1 MTSAVRSISVVIVSD
16 YASGGPEG
24 WKDIRKALTVLAEQ
38 DFTEPVETILCES
51 ERFRDNLPTDLKTI
65 QPSLRV
71 HFVSDS
77 QSYALKNQGVRAA
90 SAEFVAILDA
100 DCIPDASWLR
110 RLVSALR
117 GQPKAA
123 AVSGRTVYPGAS
135 LSVRVCALLGRSY
148 LDLGHMGE
156 TRFIAINNCA
166 FRREA
171 YLAHPLPTALGT
183 FSSHMQSEALRRAGW
198 KLLFD
203 PEIRVV
209 HDFEGWSM
217 EADFRRNCG
226 HGTIRTRLEDPTL
239 PYAWLARLG
248 RPAILP
254 ILVGKLLDSWR
265 DCIRC
270 GRQYGVRWFELP
282 VAMLTSVGVHLLEI
296 PGMLQAYRDGGL
308 RSSRFR

>member
-1 MTSAVRSISVVIVSD
+1 MTSADPSISVVIVSD
-16 YASGGPEG
+16 YASGEPAG
-24 WKDIRKALTVLAEQ
+24 WKDIRKVLTALAEQ
-38 DFTEPVETILCES
+38 DFREPVEYIVCES
-51 ERFRDNLPTDLKTI
+51 ERFRAGLPTDLTKI

-71 HFVSDS
+71 HIVPDL
-77 QSYALKNQGVRAA
+77 QSYALKNEGVRTAA
-90 SAEFVAILDA
+90 AEFVAILDA

-110 RLVSALR
+110 RLVLALR
-117 GQPKAA
+117 GDAKAA
-123 AVSGRTVYPGAS
+123 AVSGRTVYAGAS

-148 LDLGHMGE
+148 LDLGHRDE

-166 FRREA
+166 FRRVA
-171 YLAHPLPTALGT
+171 YLAHPLPTGLGT
-183 FSSHMQSEALRRAGW
+183 FSSHMQCEALRRAGW

-203 PEIRVV
+203 PEVRVV

-254 ILVGKLLDSWR
+254 ILLGKLLDSWR

-270 GRQYGVRWFELP
+270 SHQYGVRWFELP
-282 VAMLTSVGVHLLEI
+282 FAMLTSVGVHLLEI